1 VAERVYLYDSTLRDG
16 AQARGVDFTVADK
29 QAIARELDKLGI
41 DYIEGGW
48 PGANPNDDAFFAEP
62 PALSKARL
70 SAFGMTRRSGRS
82 ADNDPGLS
90 SLLESGAKSICLV
103 GKSWD
108 KQVKSALGISE
119 KENIRM
125 IGESIA
131 HVVKHKREALYD
143 AEHFFDGYKANPEF
157 ALACL
162 KAAYDNG
169 ARWIVLCDTNGG
181 SLPFDVEKIV
191 GAITKHIP
199 GANLGIHCHNDTES
213 AVANSL
219 AAVRAGA
226 RQVQGTI
233 NGVGERCGN
242 ANLISVIPNL
252 VLKMGFTTGVAKDK
266 LAQLTHVSRFL
277 DERLNR
283 APNQH
288 APFVGSAAFAHKG
301 GLHVSAMAKD
311 SSSYEHI
318 DPALVGNVRTVL
330 VSDKAGKSNIID
342 RMKQFGI
349 TIKDDDERI
358 SDLVHEVKQREK
370 QGYAYEAAE
379 ASFELLARRTLGTVK
394 DYFDVLSFRVIGE
407 RRHNAKG
414 KLISV
419 SEATIKVD
427 IGGEEIMTVA
437 EGNGPV
443 NALDGALRKALSG
456 HYPILKDIQLT
467 DYKVRIL
474 TPGEGTKAVTRVMI
488 ESRDSPNNKGGGK
501 VWNTIGVSTNVID
514 ASFNA
519 LHDSVTYKLLNAKR

>member
-1 VAERVYLYDSTLRDG
+1 VADRVYLYDSTLRDG

-62 PALSKARL
+62 PTLSKSRL

-191 GAITKHIP
+191 GEVTRHIP

-242 ANLISVIPNL
+242 ANLISIIPNL
-252 VLKMGFTTGVAKDK
+252 VLKMGFITGVSKEK
-266 LAQLTHVSRFL
+266 LSQLTHVSRFL

-318 DPALVGNVRTVL
+318 DPALVGNTRTVL

-349 TIKDDDERI
+349 AIKADDERI

-370 QGYAYEAAE
+370 QGYAYEGAE

-394 DYFDVLSFRVIGE
+394 DYFDVVSFRVIGE

-474 TPGEGTKAVTRVMI
+474 TPGEGTKAITRVMI
-488 ESRDSPNNKGGGK
+488 ESRDSKGK
-501 VWNTIGVSTNVID
+501 VWNTIGVSANVID

-519 LHDSVTYKLLNAKR
+519 LHDSVTYKLLHSKR